1 MSQINGFGMPPGI
14 SDPLFPVRT
23 LLPNTTADA
32 GGTSFQKLM
41 LNSMSE
47 VAGLEQAAQTSI
59 GDNLAGGDM
68 TLVESI
74 VAVREAELASR
85 LMLQVQRKL
94 VDAWKEL
101 KNMQM

>member
-1 MSQINGFGMPPGI
+1 MSQINGYSTPLGV
-14 SDPLFPVRT
+14 SDPLFLVKT
-23 LLPNTTADA
+23 LLPESA
-32 GGTSFQKLM
+32 GDVSGTSFQKLM
-41 LNSMSE
+41 LESMNE
-47 VAGLEQAAQTSI
+47 VAGLEHTAQTSI

>member
-1 MSQINGFGMPPGI
+1 MSQINGYGRPLGV
-14 SDPLFPVRT
+14 SDPLFLVKT
-23 LLPNTTADA
+23 LTPGSA
-32 GGTSFQKLM
+32 GDVSSTSFQKMM
-41 LNSMSE
+41 LESMKD
-47 VAGLEQAAQTSI
+47 VAGLEHAAQTTI
-59 GDNLAGGDM
+59 GDNLAGDDM

>member
-1 MSQINGFGMPPGI
+1 MSQINGLGTPLGK
-14 SDPLFPVRT
+14 SDPLFLMKT
-23 LLPNTTADA
+23 LSTDSSSDVS
-32 GGTSFQKLM
+32 GTSFQKLM

-47 VAGLEQAAQTSI
+47 VAGLEQAAQTSV

-74 VAVREAELASR
+74 VAVREAELATR